1 MCSFPDAVSCDDGAV
16 LDHLTPLDASF
27 LYLEDPSTAMNAGS
41 ALVLD
46 PPESGF
52 GLEQVMRLVE
62 SRIDEVPRY
71 RQRVREMPLRLSGPV
86 WVGDAAFDIGYHV
99 RRAALPS
106 PGGLEQLGE
115 FAARTLNRPL
125 DRRHPLWELYLVEGL
140 EGGKVALVTK
150 THQAL
155 VDGVNSIDIAHLLL
169 DSEPREAP
177 LLPEREPPSEPSDLA
192 LLASA
197 GLEYFGGPGAML
209 RNVKGGVRG
218 IAATAYQIGNQAA
231 GIVSTLART
240 TADPAPPSPL
250 NAKVGGSRRVSFLRT
265 DLEAYRRIRDAVANG
280 PLGDGVTV
288 NDVILTV
295 VAGAVRA
302 WLLNRGEPVHSRSR
316 VKALVPVSVGEGTH
330 AHTVGLADRLIACVI
345 DLPIGEPQAL
355 ARLRRI
361 SYDMRRQVSGGGA
374 LGADTLAGLAG
385 FAPPT
390 LHHLGVR
397 MAGAMS
403 RRVFNLVITNAPGP
417 QHPLYVGRARMV
429 GGYPVTP
436 LAAGQAL
443 SVGLTSYDGGVFFGL
458 NGDRAIMADIERL
471 AQFVPEALSELIS
484 EVSL

>member
-1 MCSFPDAVSCDDGAV
+1 MFSSRDADSCDDDAV
-16 LDHLTPLDASF
+16 LDHLTALDASF

-46 PPESGF
+46 PPESGL
-52 GLEQVMRLVE
+52 GLGEVMRLVE

-71 RQRVREMPLRLSGPV
+71 RQRVREMPMRMSGPV
-86 WVGDAAFDIGYHV
+86 WVDDAAFDLGYHV
-99 RRAALPS
+99 RRAALPA

-140 EGGKVALVTK
+140 EGGRVALVTK

-155 VDGVNSIDIAHLLL
+155 VDGIHSIDIAHLLL

-177 LLPEREPPSEPSDLA
+177 VPPERIPPSEPSDLA
-192 LLASA
+192 LLAAA
-197 GLEYFGGPGAML
+197 GMEFFSGPGAMV
-209 RNVKGGVRG
+209 RHVTGGVRG
-218 IAATAYQIGNQAA
+218 VAVAALQVGTQAA
-231 GIVSTLART
+231 GVISTLART
-240 TADPAPPSPL
+240 TTDPAPPSPL

-265 DLEAYRRIRDAVANG
+265 DLDVYRQVREAVAQG

-316 VKALVPVSVGEGTH
+316 VKALVPVSVGEGVH
-330 AHTVGLADRLIACVI
+330 ARTIGLADRLIACVI

-397 MAGAMS
+397 LAGAMS

-429 GGYPVTP
+429 GSYPVTP

-458 NGDRAIMADIERL
+458 NGDRAVMADIDKL
-471 AQFVPEALSELIS
+471 AQFVPEALAELTS
-484 EVSL
+484 EVS